1 MNQPKIGDIVKS
13 YDFVGNDSCYMVGR
27 VVGVFESNGTFRA
40 EFIKRVFQD
49 QEDRKFKTN
58 YFTAPLQGEHFMD
71 RPEFPRVV
79 VVA

>member
-1 MNQPKIGDIVKS
+1 MTQPKIGDIVKS
-13 YDFVGNDSCYMVGR
+13 YDFVGVDSCYMVGK
-27 VVGVFESNGTFRA
+27 VVGVFQDGTFRA